1 MLHKKI
7 SNIWKIYEN
16 WIFKIFNWTKGCLEE
31 NKKSFENGAPIFEY
45 SFNDKWMNRRKIGLF
60 SIYNN
65 LIRIFIK
72 LKLQIK
78 KYQICDIIKINWTK
92 DWLEE
97 DKESFKDGATI
108 FWKWRPDLSIIS
120 GWIDER
126 SDYFQFTTF

>member
-60 SIYNN
+60 SIYDV
-65 LIRIFIK
+65 LIEIK
-72 LKLQIK
+72 QQFNKNIYKIK
-78 KYQICDIIKINWTK
+78 VTNKKISNMWYYK
-92 DWLEE
+92 N
-97 DKESFKDGATI
+97 
-108 FWKWRPDLSIIS
+108 
-120 GWIDER
+120 
-126 SDYFQFTTF
+126 